1 MRRDGLVAV
10 NGELWRARRE
20 DGRPLPPGDHVTVE
34 AVGADLVLVVGSGNP
49 TEGN

>member
-10 NGELWRARRE
+10 NGELWRARRD

-34 AVGADLVLVVGSGNP
+34 AVGEDLVLVVGSGHP